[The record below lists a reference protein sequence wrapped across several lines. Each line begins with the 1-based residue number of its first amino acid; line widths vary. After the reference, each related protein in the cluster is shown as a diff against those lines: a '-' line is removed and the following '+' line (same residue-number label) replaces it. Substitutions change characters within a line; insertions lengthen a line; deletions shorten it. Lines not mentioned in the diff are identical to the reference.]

1 MSVVSTAEPRFVLVT
16 RRTRLQELVA
26 RHNTVA
32 QARFYVEHLGA
43 PFAVYEEEHETY
55 LAAVREARDTFGRF
69 GRVHSLDRAFLPNYV
84 FGPEDHAAAI
94 GQDGLV
100 ANALKYVGRRPL
112 LGLTPGPDRWDGPLL
127 PFRVPDLPAAIPR
140 LLDRTLP
147 VRALTFARV
156 ALNTG
161 ESLLAVNDL
170 FLGARTHVSARYEI
184 ESGGER
190 ASHSSSGV
198 IVSTGLGSTG
208 WLRSVRA
215 GAAAIVGK
223 TAPPLEL
230 AWDDPALVFS
240 VREPF
245 PSRTTQ
251 ARLVSGRVSAESP
264 LVLTSAM
271 AEGGVIF
278 SDGME
283 SDFLAFTSGTRA
295 TITALPGAGMLWSR
309 TA

>member
-1 MSVVSTAEPRFVLVT
+1 MNASTAEPRFVLVT
-16 RRTRLQELVA
+16 RRTRLQELIA
-26 RHNTVA
+26 RHNTVG

-43 PFAVYEEEHETY
+43 DFADYQREHETY
-55 LAAVREARDTFGRF
+55 ETAVRNAREAFGRW
-69 GRVHSLDRAFLPNYV
+69 GRVHALDRAFLPNYV
-84 FGPEDHAAAI
+84 FGPDDHAAAI

-112 LGLTPGPDRWDGPLL
+112 LGLNPDPARWDGPLL
-127 PFRVPDLPAAIPR
+127 PFGVADLPAAIPR
-140 LLDRTLP
+140 MIDRTLP
-147 VRALTFARV
+147 VRSLTFAHV

-184 ESGGER
+184 EHGGER
-190 ASHSSSGV
+190 AAHSSSGV

-215 GAAAIVGK
+215 GAAAIAGSS
-223 TAPPLEL
+223 APPDEM

-251 ARLVSGRVSAESP
+251 VSLVTGRVTAAQP
-264 LVLTSAM
+264 LVLTSVP
-271 AEGGVIF
+271 AEGGAIF

-283 SDFLAFTSGTRA
+283 ADFLAFTSGTRA
-295 TITALPGAGMLWSR
+295 TVTAVPEAGQLWAR
-309 TA
+309 ETK